1 MRFDDSL
8 NEVFPTKPGDIE
20 NQQDTLSKTTVT
32 PVKTTLTNI
41 KSTAYENDD
50 PAQNGYMYHVDL
62 HEHKENELGHN
73 ALVAYQYS
81 KTVKYSAIIAFFMNL
96 SLVLFN
102 SYYVF
107 FSLCAMWGYY
117 TTLQYKPYFSLS
129 YFIYLLLNLIIRT
142 SISVYDCV
150 NQFDA
155 GDNVYG
161 GLNITLTFFL
171 FVMSIYGIRMAWRV
185 YFYLSI
191 CEPEERIQLRNMR
204 RLNLKALCW

>member
-8 NEVFPTKPGDIE
+8 NQVFPTTSGDIE
-20 NQQDTLSKTTVT
+20 NQRDAFSKTTVA
-32 PVKTTLTNI
+32 PVKTTLTNVQG
-41 KSTAYENDD
+41 TYDNDD
-50 PAQNGYMYHVDL
+50 STQNGYMYQVDL
-62 HEHKENELGHN
+62 HDNKENELGHN

-81 KTVKYSAIIAFFMNL
+81 KGVKYSAIIAFFMNL

-107 FSLCAMWGYY
+107 FSLCALWGYY

-129 YFIYLLLNLIIRT
+129 YFVYLLLNLIIRT

>member
-8 NEVFPTKPGDIE
+8 NGVFPTKPGDIE
-20 NQQDTLSKTTVT
+20 NQHEASSKTTVT
-32 PVKTTLTNI
+32 HVKTTLTNI
-41 KSTAYENDD
+41 QDTDGNDD
-50 PAQNGYMYHVDL
+50 PAQNGYMYQVDL
-62 HEHKENELGHN
+62 GEHKENELGHN

-81 KTVKYSAIIAFFMNL
+81 KSVKYSTIVAFFMNL

-107 FSLCAMWGYY
+107 FSLCALWGYY
-117 TTLQYKPYFSLS
+117 TTLQYKPHFSLS
-129 YFIYLLLNLIIRT
+129 YFVYLLFNLVIRT

-191 CEPEERIQLRNMR
+191 CEPEERIQLKNMR
-204 RLNLKALCW
+204 QLNLKALCW